1 MYDWA
6 NPSCNPPTI
15 DCTKED
21 VKPELLLPEDI
32 STNKR
37 KFNVCMNYM
46 FFKLSLYK
54 ILFLINNGSYMK
66 AQSIN

>member
-15 DCTKED
+15 DCTKDD

-32 STNKR
+32 NNKR
-37 KFNVCMNYM
+37 KFNV
-46 FFKLSLYK
+46 
-54 ILFLINNGSYMK
+54 
-66 AQSIN
+66 